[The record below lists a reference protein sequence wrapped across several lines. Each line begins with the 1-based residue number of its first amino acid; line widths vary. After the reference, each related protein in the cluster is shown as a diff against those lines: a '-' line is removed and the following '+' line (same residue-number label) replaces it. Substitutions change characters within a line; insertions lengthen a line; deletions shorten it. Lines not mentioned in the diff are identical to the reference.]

1 MGELHLTFRQIHI
14 VMTRYIAAIL
24 FLSNIY
30 LSQELFFRTRFRSRS
45 SLNTTDEDDDSGLTQ
60 NTIVG
65 LFDAVTGLTHGIGDV
80 IEQFGDGFDQRRPG
94 NNTAIVTK
102 RVNATEGE
110 EDDDEE
116 SVGSEVVVG
125 LFDSLRMFT
134 QNVGKLV
141 NIVGDRLEDRR
152 DGVVRVASEVDSQVS
167 HIGDNIMRWKNKRF
181 GLGNK
186 KTSSSV
192 DSEEEEII
200 IVSDVNENDIE
211 ETTFSSLI

>member
-1 MGELHLTFRQIHI
+1 MG
-14 VMTRYIAAIL
+14 
-24 FLSNIY
+24 
-30 LSQELFFRTRFRSRS
+30 RTRFRSRS

-60 NTIVG
+60 DTIVG

-80 IEQFGDGFDQRRPG
+80 IEQFGDGFDQRGPG
-94 NNTAIVTK
+94 NTTIVTK
-102 RVNATEGE
+102 KKVNATEDVE
-110 EDDDEE
+110 DDEE
-116 SVGSEVVVG
+116 SIGSEVVVG

-192 DSEEEEII
+192 DVEEEEII

>member
-30 LSQELFFRTRFRSRS
+30 LSQELFFRTSFRSRS

-60 NTIVG
+60 DAIVG

-125 LFDSLRMFT
+125 PFDSLRMFT

-192 DSEEEEII
+192 DVEEEEII
-200 IVSDVNENDIE
+200 IVGDVNENDIE

>member
-1 MGELHLTFRQIHI
+1 MG
-14 VMTRYIAAIL
+14 
-24 FLSNIY
+24 
-30 LSQELFFRTRFRSRS
+30 RFRSRS

-60 NTIVG
+60 DTIVG

-80 IEQFGDGFDQRRPG
+80 IEQFGDGFHQRRPG

-102 RVNATEGE
+102 GVNATEDE
-110 EDDDEE
+110 EVDDEE
-116 SVGSEVVVG
+116 SVESEIVVG

-152 DGVVRVASEVDSQVS
+152 DGVVRVAFEVDSQVS
-167 HIGDNIMRWKNKRF
+167 HIGDDIMRWKNKRF

-192 DSEEEEII
+192 DVQDEEII
-200 IVSDVNENDIE
+200 IVGDAYENDIE